1 MIWLYCSFDEIRR
14 NLRGPGVPLDFVTNR
29 DFGALLGTLGTPC
42 GNQRQK
48 VSDSSTITY
57 RIHLLDESE
66 SSEKIYK
73 DFWLSQHL
81 QYRRQVWNSC
91 GLILVELGIYKCFY
105 RWYPTPSSLYNI
117 CCWNSEA
124 STFLKQSFSM
134 NLLVLHAVTSSL
146 T

>member
-66 SSEKIYK
+66 SSEKICNT
-73 DFWLSQHL
+73 DGRSEIHVGLSL
-81 QYRRQVWNSC
+81 Q
-91 GLILVELGIYKCFY
+91 
-105 RWYPTPSSLYNI
+105 
-117 CCWNSEA
+117 NSESISVFIDGIQPLLL
-124 STFLKQSFSM
+124 STTFVAEIQKLQLF
-134 NLLVLHAVTSSL
+134 
-146 T
+146 